1 MDMNEALNFAEQIND
16 NEKAWTDSRLEAFE
30 ELRKQQPNLSERAYQ
45 IFGEKMEAKAKR
57 SEAARKRVQK
67 ARFKRDDQQQVFQE
81 EHHNNSE
88 GVHHQ
93 Q

>member
-1 MDMNEALNFAEQIND
+1 MDMNEVLNFAEQIND
-16 NEKAWTDSRLEAFE
+16 NEKAWTESRLEAFE
-30 ELRKQQPNLSERAYQ
+30 ELRKQQPHLSERAYQ

-57 SEAARKRVQK
+57 SEAARKRVRK
-67 ARFKRDDQQQVFQE
+67 ARGKRDEQQQVFQE
-81 EHHNNSE
+81 EHRNNSE